1 MYKQFIGTCLMG
13 VALSLKIE
21 SGIDLENLIPE
32 NGFTPAEEPTFTF
45 AQQKKTISSKVCQK
59 VPDRNKANLPDFYG
73 ILNGGDAFT
82 DDAFPH
88 TSNDVF
94 AFSDA
99 DETYRYHIP
108 AKESWMRAKDVFTKE
123 KGYSLFGKNGVTPQ
137 DMRQGAIGNCWFI
150 SAASALSEKAG
161 RLEKVF
167 LNDDISDNGIY
178 AVQLYTLGIP
188 HTVIVDDYLPLE
200 KWGDEYHT
208 MYAKPGGDKSIY
220 GPILEKAFAKYHGNY
235 EHIIGGN
242 PGTAVKTL
250 YGAPWSQFEHKNVD
264 VDTLWNALKAS
275 DENDDVIQCGT
286 NGSNHFRQGTEGL
299 ALGHAYTVIGVK
311 EL

>member
-1 MYKQFIGTCLMG
+1 
-13 VALSLKIE
+13 
-21 SGIDLENLIPE
+21 
-32 NGFTPAEEPTFTF
+32 
-45 AQQKKTISSKVCQK
+45 
-59 VPDRNKANLPDFYG
+59 
-73 ILNGGDAFT
+73 
-82 DDAFPH
+82 
-88 TSNDVF
+88 
-94 AFSDA
+94 
-99 DETYRYHIP
+99 
-108 AKESWMRAKDVFTKE
+108 
-123 KGYSLFGKNGVTPQ
+123 
-137 DMRQGAIGNCWFI
+137 
-150 SAASALSEKAG
+150 
-161 RLEKVF
+161 
-167 LNDDISDNGIY
+167 
-178 AVQLYTLGIP
+178 
-188 HTVIVDDYLPLE
+188 
-200 KWGDEYHT
+200 